1 MYVLETEKKT
11 SGTRRK
17 VTKETDPCFKFWNVP
32 GHRQIHCEICF
43 KHPLLVKLWGPSQI
57 PPITKTE
64 GAQFRRNTVEHHLN
78 SVYHKKCVEAE
89 KMRVL
94 TDCST
99 RNTGTVLEKMISK
112 AHQQIAN
119 TIGSH
124 ALMIYNDAKRL
135 TLSAYSWP
143 SRALSNEFGRLFDFN
158 DPTTNKE
165 SMIKTNLQYLNPK
178 MHAEIMESIVASESE
193 LIKRKIEESIAMS
206 LRVDGSVDRMNI
218 DKIYILAKLVNREG
232 SLETVF
238 IGVGQQKKRYAAGLY
253 EAIKTTINNISPG
266 LYDTVLNKMSSLV
279 TDGASI
285 NTGEHKGLWALIDRD
300 LELSQREFKQVIL
313 KLWCAAHRS
322 DLALKD
328 LSKDVPELSTFL
340 SNMTKISSYFG
351 KSGLRVA
358 ALHKIAEDNDLPF
371 LRLPRYFEVRW
382 SQFTHQLLSSI
393 LTSWHALVLYF
404 SSENAAE
411 AVWYH
416 NLLRNYVNLRMLSFT
431 TDLIFTYQRFQKK
444 LQANDLNLVSLK
456 KHLTDMQSAIDEFDV
471 GPIPGGWEHTLMR
484 SVDVTE
490 CWDEN
495 DSPYEIY
502 TLKGEELTSDREKRA
517 ASNRTKDFS
526 YLRRS
531 IINSLRTFL
540 RERFVVEEEIMT
552 VLSPFISFD
561 RTNTDIEEIHRFI
574 APDVD
579 LVSLNL
585 QFREICAKP
594 LVKKMPL
601 RSLVSHLAQNDES
614 SCYEE
619 ILIVLARLIAATPHS
634 ADVER
639 SISANNLLKTN
650 LRSSLD
656 LSTENKYLHI
666 HYNMPPITK
675 WDPRKTVIDWIKK
688 KERRHHNLAIENESH
703 KAKNQPHFNGI
714 FINYEHV
721 TEKENEIDFHSMSEN
736 NDNQPKRRKF

>member
-1 MYVLETEKKT
+1 M
-11 SGTRRK
+11 RRRI
-17 VTKETDPCFKFWNVP
+17 TKETEPSFKFWNVP
-32 GHRQIHCEICF
+32 GHRQIHCETCF
-43 KHPLLVKLWGPSQI
+43 KYPQLVKIWGPSQI
-57 PPITKTE
+57 PLITKPE
-64 GAQFRRNTVEHHLN
+64 GAQFRRDTIENHLS

-89 KMRVL
+89 KLRVL
-94 TDCST
+94 PDCST
-99 RNTGTVLEKMISK
+99 TNTETVLEKMISK
-112 AHQQIAN
+112 AHLQLAN

-124 ALMIYNDAKRL
+124 ALIIYNDAKRL

-143 SRALSNEFGRLFDFN
+143 SRALSSEFGRSFDFN
-158 DPTTNKE
+158 DPTANKE
-165 SMIKTNLQYLNPK
+165 AMIKTNLQYLNPK
-178 MHAEIMESIVASESE
+178 MHAEILDSIIASDSE
-193 LIKRKIEESIAMS
+193 LVKRKIEESIAMS

-232 SLETVF
+232 NLETIF
-238 IGVGQQKKRYAAGLY
+238 IGVGQQKERYAAGLY
-253 EAIKTTINNISPG
+253 EAIKTTINNIVPG

-300 LELSQREFKQVIL
+300 LESTQREYKQVIL

-328 LSKDVPELSTFL
+328 LSKDVPELSIFL
-340 SNMTKISSYFG
+340 NNMTKISSYFG

-358 ALHKIAEDNDLPF
+358 ALHTIAADNNLPY
-371 LRLPRYFEVRW
+371 LRLPRYFEIRW
-382 SQFTHQLLSSI
+382 SQFTHQLLFSI

-404 SSENAAE
+404 SSEVAAE
-411 AVWYH
+411 AVWYK
-416 NLLRNYVNLRMLSFT
+416 NLLRNYDNMRMLSFI
-431 TDLIFTYQRFQKK
+431 TDLIFIYQRFQRK

-456 KHLTDMQSAIDEFDV
+456 KHLTDIQSAIDEFDV

-484 SVDVTE
+484 SVEVIE
-490 CWDEN
+490 CLDGN
-495 DSPYEIY
+495 GSQYEIY
-502 TLKGEELTSDREKRA
+502 LLKGEELTSDQEKRA
-517 ASNRTKDFS
+517 ASNRAKDFS

-540 RERFVVEEEIMT
+540 RERFVVEEEIMEI
-552 VLSPFISFD
+552 LSPFVRFD
-561 RTNTDIEEIHRFI
+561 RANSNIEEIHKFI

-579 LVSLNL
+579 LASLNL
-585 QFREICAKP
+585 QFREICDKP
-594 LVKKMPL
+594 HVKKMAL
-601 RSLVSHLAQNDES
+601 TSLVSHLAKNDNNS
-614 SCYEE
+614 SYEE

-639 SISANNLLKTN
+639 SISANNLMKTN

-675 WDPRKTVIDWIKK
+675 WDPRKTVINWIKK

-703 KAKNQPHFNGI
+703 KAKNQPHFNGV
-714 FINYEHV
+714 FLSYEHV
-721 TEKENEIDFHSMSEN
+721 TEKENDIECNSMNEN
-736 NDNQPKRRKF
+736 NENQPKRRKF